1 MALEVFTRTIC
12 FIVFSIIIYLF
23 EDGMA
28 LQQLRVLVLLWFN
41 NLLHTM
47 SVGIGPVKTFVLLYI
62 ITSRPFDSLRI

>member
-1 MALEVFTRTIC
+1 
-12 FIVFSIIIYLF
+12 
-23 EDGMA
+23 MA

-62 ITSRPFDSLRI
+62 ITSRPFDSLRV